1 MRFFDNFW
9 IDNKILLDPFLHH
22 RRKNLATKK
31 YILAHDTGTGGDKA
45 VLCDL
50 AGKVIHSAYQSY
62 GISYP
67 RPEWVE
73 QDPDE
78 LWQAVAATSRQV
90 IRESGIDPKA
100 IIGVGV
106 SAQMWNTLPVD
117 EKGQPL
123 TPMLSWLDLR
133 SVKQA
138 DRLFVGD
145 MPKFLFDNTGNIP
158 TAKDSIPKILWLK
171 EERPEI
177 WKKTAYLLDCK
188 EYILFKL
195 TGRIAI
201 DLVGASVYFLFNPY
215 TKHWSEE
222 VCHRLDIPVEKLP
235 PFFPCTDVIGEVTPA
250 AAKQTGLNPGTP
262 VVICAGD
269 VAVAQTG
276 AGANRE
282 GKVHLCIGTATWVGV
297 STSTFRND
305 PVKPFWGLNHIDP
318 NKYIIAGE
326 METGGGALM
335 WLRDA
340 ICQEEKRLAAESGQ
354 SSYEL
359 LSAMA
364 EAVPAGSDK
373 LIFLPW
379 LSGERAPVLDHYA
392 RGGFIGLNLSHNK
405 SHMVRAVMEG
415 VAYHLRWICESME
428 KVGFQIDG
436 FNGIGGG
443 CNSAVWMQIIS
454 DITGKPLSKV
464 KNHLEAG
471 AAGAAL
477 TVAVGL
483 GIYSSVEEIDD
494 LIKIERV
501 IHPDASRQ
509 KRYEALYREYRELY
523 NVLVPIHRRL
533 YQVQ

>member
-1 MRFFDNFW
+1 MVE
-9 IDNKILLDPFLHH
+9 
-22 RRKNLATKK
+22 KK

-50 AGKVIHSAYQSY
+50 RGKVLFSAYRAY

-67 RPEWVE
+67 NPEWVE

-78 LWQAVAATSRQV
+78 LWLTVAATSRQV
-90 IRESGIDPKA
+90 IQESGIDPDE
-100 IIGVGV
+100 ILGVGL

-117 EKGQPL
+117 EKGKPL
-123 TPMLSWLDLR
+123 SPMMSWLDLR

-138 DRLFVGD
+138 DRTLEGD
-145 MPKFLFDNTGNIP
+145 NPAFLFKHTGNIP

-177 WKKTAYLLDCK
+177 WKKTASLLDCK

-195 TGRIAI
+195 TGKIAI
-201 DLVGASVYFLFNPY
+201 DYVGASVYFLFDPI
-215 TKHWSEE
+215 KKCWSKE
-222 VCHRLDIPVEKLP
+222 VCDRLGIPIEKLP
-235 PFFPCTDVIGEVTPA
+235 PAFPCTDVIGEVTEE
-250 AAKQTGLNPGTP
+250 AAKLTGLKPGTP

-269 VAVAQTG
+269 VAVAQSG

-282 GKVHLCIGTATWVGV
+282 NKVHLCIGTATWVGV
-297 STSTFRND
+297 STSTFRNNPD
-305 PVKPFWGLNHIDP
+305 KPFWGLCHIDP

-335 WLRDA
+335 WFRDVL
-340 ICQEEKRLAAESGQ
+340 CKEEKLHSTHIGRSVYAQIGS
-354 SSYEL
+354 
-359 LSAMA
+359 MA
-364 EAVPAGSDK
+364 EEVPPGSDK
-373 LIFLPW
+373 LLFLPW

-392 RGGFIGLNLSHNK
+392 RGGYIGLNMSHTK
-405 SHMVRAVMEG
+405 GHMARAVMEG

-428 KVGFQIDG
+428 KSGFVIDS

-443 CNSAVWMQIIS
+443 CNSDIWVQIIS
-454 DITGKPLSKV
+454 NITGKPMHV
-464 KNHLEAG
+464 VANHMEAG

-483 GIYSSVEEIDD
+483 GIYPNMEVVDD
-494 LIKIERV
+494 LVEIKKTVE
-501 IHPDASRQ
+501 PDLSNEQ
-509 KRYEALYREYRELY
+509 RYNDLYHVYRDIY
-523 NVLVPIHRRL
+523 TALVPIYREM
-533 YQVQ
+533 YKIQ

>member
-1 MRFFDNFW
+1 M
-9 IDNKILLDPFLHH
+9 
-22 RRKNLATKK
+22 TQKK
-31 YILAHDTGTGGDKA
+31 YILAHDTGTGGNKA

-50 AGKVIHSAYQSY
+50 QGKVLHSAYRSY

-67 RPEWVE
+67 QPEWVE

-78 LWQAVAATSRQV
+78 LWQVVAATSRKV
-90 IRESGIDPKA
+90 IQESGVDPA
-100 IIGVGV
+100 DIIGVGV

-117 EKGQPL
+117 EKGKPL

-133 SVKQA
+133 SIKQA
-138 DRLFVGD
+138 DRVTSGD
-145 MPKFLFDNTGNIP
+145 MPAFLFKNTGNIP

-177 WKKTAYLLDCK
+177 WERTSCLLDCK

-195 TGRIAI
+195 TGKIAI
-201 DLVGASVYFLFNPY
+201 DWVGASVYFLFNPY
-215 TKHWSEE
+215 TKKWSEE
-222 VCHRLDIPVEKLP
+222 VCRELGIPLEKLP
-235 PFFPCTDVIGEVTPA
+235 TAYPCTEVIGEITDA
-250 AAKQTGLNPGTP
+250 AAKETGLKAGTP

-269 VAVAQTG
+269 VAVAQSG
-276 AGANRE
+276 AAANQE

-318 NKYIIAGE
+318 KKYIIAGE

-335 WLRDA
+335 WFRDVFY
-340 ICQEEKRLAAESGQ
+340 QEERKQAAAQGKSV
-354 SSYEL
+354 YEL
-359 LSAMA
+359 INDQVES
-364 EAVPAGSDK
+364 VPPGSDK

-392 RGGFIGLNLSHNK
+392 RGGFIGLNMGHNK
-405 SHMVRAVMEG
+405 SHMARALMEG

-428 KVGFQIDG
+428 KVGFQLDG

-443 CNSAVWMQIIS
+443 CNSNAWVQIIS
-454 DITGKPLSKV
+454 DVTGKPLRV
-464 KNHLEAG
+464 VNNHLEAG
-471 AAGAAL
+471 AVGAAL

-483 GIYSSVEEIDD
+483 GIYPNMDTLDD
-494 LIKIERV
+494 LIGIDHEV
-501 IHPDASRQ
+501 QPDAARW
-509 KRYEALYREYRELY
+509 KRYDAMYQEYRALYEA
-523 NVLVPIHRRL
+523 LVPIHRRL
-533 YQVQ
+533 YQIP

>member
-1 MRFFDNFW
+1 M
-9 IDNKILLDPFLHH
+9 
-22 RRKNLATKK
+22 NLSTKK
-31 YILAHDTGTGGDKA
+31 YILAHDTGTGGNKA

-50 AGKVIHSAYQSY
+50 AGKVIHSAFLSY

-73 QDPDE
+73 QDPEE

-90 IRESGIDPKA
+90 IQESGIDPKA

-117 EKGQPL
+117 ENGRPL

-138 DRLFVGD
+138 DRLSDGD
-145 MPKFLFDNTGNIP
+145 MPKFLYDHTGNIP

-171 EERPEI
+171 EQRPEI
-177 WKKTAYLLDCK
+177 WKKTATLLDCK

-201 DLVGASVYFLFNPY
+201 DRVGASVYFLYDPH
-215 TKHWSEE
+215 TRKWSEE
-222 VCHRLDIPVEKLP
+222 VCSKLDIPLEKLP
-235 PFFPCTDVIGEVTPA
+235 PIFPCTEVIGEITPET
-250 AAKQTGLNPGTP
+250 AKQTGLNPGTP

-282 GKVHLCIGTATWVGV
+282 GKVHLCVGTATWVGV

-318 NKYIIAGE
+318 DKYIIAGE

-335 WLRDA
+335 WFRDSL
-340 ICQEEKRLAAESGQ
+340 CQEEKRLAVESGQ
-354 SSYEL
+354 SSYTL

-364 EAVPAGSDK
+364 ESVPAGPG
-373 LIFLPW
+373 F
-379 LSGERAPVLDHYA
+379 RANAP
-392 RGGFIGLNLSHNK
+392 RCWTI
-405 SHMVRAVMEG
+405 MRAAV
-415 VAYHLRWICESME
+415 S
-428 KVGFQIDG
+428 
-436 FNGIGGG
+436 
-443 CNSAVWMQIIS
+443 SA
-454 DITGKPLSKV
+454 
-464 KNHLEAG
+464 
-471 AAGAAL
+471 
-477 TVAVGL
+477 
-483 GIYSSVEEIDD
+483 
-494 LIKIERV
+494 
-501 IHPDASRQ
+501 
-509 KRYEALYREYRELY
+509 
-523 NVLVPIHRRL
+523 
-533 YQVQ
+533 